1 MEEKKNRE
9 GKGGIFGEQKYL
21 AARGEEKQRRGED
34 KDIWIRK
41 IPGHFMRRRTE
52 KENEENVWIR
62 KMSGFLRR
70 RRAVKEK
77 KEIIRRRKSDDC

>member
-1 MEEKKNRE
+1 MEKRRFSLTKN
-9 GKGGIFGEQKYL
+9 IFVME
-21 AARGEEKQRRGED
+21 
-34 KDIWIRK
+34 
-41 IPGHFMRRRTE
+41 E
-52 KENEENVWIR
+52 KENEENIFVEEEKKNVWIR